1 MVSIRSSP
9 QNGWELLDHRY
20 RNNMSQALYRKYRP
34 KAWDQVVGQDHVV
47 TTLKNA
53 IAADRVA
60 HAYLFAGSRGT
71 GKTTLAR
78 LLAKAVNCLN
88 ADSNKRPDNE
98 CENCKAVNEN
108 RFLDLIEI
116 DAASNTSVD
125 DVRDL
130 RDKINFS
137 PSQGKYKIYIIDEVH
152 MLSTAAFNALLKTLE
167 EPPPHAI
174 FVLATTEIHKIPATV
189 LSRCQRH
196 EFRRVPVDEIVKQLK
211 MIIKAEK
218 IQADDD
224 ALIQIAR
231 QSAGGMRDA
240 ISLLDQLSSTGDK
253 ITLALTQTV
262 LGTAT
267 SQTVLEIIS
276 SVMDHDPA
284 HGLETIHKALDA
296 GTDPRSLA
304 RQIVEYLR
312 GLMLIQMGNS
322 NQVEATADVKK
333 QMQSHARSFS
343 TSDVLRMMKAFNN
356 AAADTRGGWQ
366 PSLSLELALAEV
378 LDAPSELAPRPSQP
392 PPAAT
397 VRAQPQPAAAP
408 MSNVE
413 HPHSQDNLAP
423 PSQSESPRKSAQS
436 DELLNEE
443 TDEIVSQEAEVPRPP
458 EKSAVSVADVI
469 KAWKHLASSLPKS
482 QANLSALLN
491 SVKMIDVQGK
501 TLILGLASDV
511 LVSKIDKP
519 DQIEAIQKLI
529 KDQFGVDMDIRCVVT
544 TAKGKIPPDVPQ
556 DGMVAAAIQHGGQIV
571 DME

>member
-1 MVSIRSSP
+1 MT
-9 QNGWELLDHRY
+9 
-20 RNNMSQALYRKYRP
+20 QALYRKYRP
-34 KAWDQVVGQDHVV
+34 QTWDAVIGQDHVV

-78 LLAKAVNCLN
+78 LLAKAVNCTN
-88 ADSNKRPDNE
+88 PDPAKRPDNE
-98 CENCKAVNEN
+98 CENCKAVNQN

-130 RDKINFS
+130 RDKINFT

-196 EFRRVPVDEIVKQLK
+196 EFRRVPVDEIVSNLK
-211 MIIKAEK
+211 KIVKAEN
-218 IQADDD
+218 IQADED

-240 ISLLDQLSSTGDK
+240 QSLLDQLSSTGDR
-253 ITLALTQTV
+253 ITLALAQTV

-267 SQTVLEIIS
+267 SQTVLEIITS
-276 SVMDHDPA
+276 IMDHDPA

-296 GTDPRSLA
+296 GADPRSLA
-304 RQIVEYLR
+304 RQLVEYLR
-312 GLMLIQMGNS
+312 GLMLIQMGNA

-333 QMQSHARSFS
+333 QMQAHAKSFT
-343 TSDVLRMMKAFNN
+343 TSDVLRITKAFNN
-356 AAADTRGGWQ
+356 AATDLRGGWQ

-378 LDAPSELAPRPSQP
+378 LDAPNEIPASPAAPRQTTPRP
-392 PPAAT
+392 VTLPK
-397 VRAQPQPAAAP
+397 
-408 MSNVE
+408 
-413 HPHSQDNLAP
+413 
-423 PSQSESPRKSAQS
+423 SESQAQS
-436 DELLNEE
+436 SALPMAHQDHASRAEPNVAEKPALN
-443 TDEIVSQEAEVPRPP
+443 TG
-458 EKSAVSVADVI
+458 DVI
-469 KAWKHLASSLPKS
+469 KAWKQMSVSLPKA
-482 QANLSALLN
+482 QANLSALMN
-491 SVKMIDVQGK
+491 SVRMIDMQGK

-519 DQIEAIQKLI
+519 DQIQSIQKLI
-529 KDQFGVDMDIRCVVT
+529 KDEFGVDVNIRCMVT
-544 TAKGKIPPDVPQ
+544 NAKGKIPPNVAQ
-556 DGMVAAAIQHGGQIV
+556 DGMVATAIQHGGEIV
-571 DME
+571 DMQD

>member
-1 MVSIRSSP
+1 
-9 QNGWELLDHRY
+9 
-20 RNNMSQALYRKYRP
+20 MSQALYRKYRP
-34 KAWDQVVGQDHVV
+34 KEWDEVVGQDHVV

-53 IAADRVA
+53 IVADRVA

-78 LLAKAVNCLN
+78 LLAKSVNCLN
-88 ADSNKRPDNE
+88 PDPAKRPDNE

-196 EFRRVPVDEIVKQLK
+196 EFRRVPVDEIVANLRK
-211 MIIKAEK
+211 IVKAEN
-218 IQADDD
+218 IQADED

-240 ISLLDQLSSTGDK
+240 QSLLDQLSSMGEK
-253 ITLALTQTV
+253 ITLALAQTV

-267 SQTVLEIIS
+267 SQTVLNLVS
-276 SVMDHDPA
+276 SIMDHDPA
-284 HGLETIHKALDA
+284 YGLEAIHKALDA
-296 GTDPRSLA
+296 GADPRSLA
-304 RQIVEYLR
+304 RQIVEYMR
-312 GLMLIQMGNS
+312 GLMLIQMGNA
-322 NQVEATADVKK
+322 NQVEATADVRK
-333 QMQSHARSFS
+333 QMQAHARSFS
-343 TSDVLRMMKAFNN
+343 TSDVLRMMKAFNT
-356 AAADTRGGWQ
+356 AATDLRGGWQ

-378 LDAPSELAPRPSQP
+378 LDAPGESPQIPVASSLGTSAH
-392 PPAAT
+392 AK
-397 VRAQPQPAAAP
+397 PQPVTVSAAESKAQIP
-408 MSNVE
+408 SPGDEAKPPVE
-413 HPHSQDNLAP
+413 SHVA
-423 PSQSESPRKSAQS
+423 
-436 DELLNEE
+436 
-443 TDEIVSQEAEVPRPP
+443 
-458 EKSAVSVADVI
+458 EKSSLNAGDVL
-469 KAWKHLASSLPKS
+469 KAWKHLSSSLPKA
-482 QANLSALLN
+482 QANLAALLN
-491 SVKMIDVQGK
+491 SVRMIDVQGK

-529 KDQFGVDMDIRCVVT
+529 KDEFGVDVNVRCVVT
-544 TAKGKIPPDVPQ
+544 TAKGKIPPNVAQ
-556 DGMVAAAIQHGGQIV
+556 DGMVAAALQHGGEIV
-571 DME
+571 DMQD

>member
-1 MVSIRSSP
+1 
-9 QNGWELLDHRY
+9 
-20 RNNMSQALYRKYRP
+20 MSQALYRKYRP
-34 KAWDQVVGQDHVV
+34 KEWDEVVGQDHVV

-78 LLAKAVNCLN
+78 LLAKAVNCTN
-88 ADSNKRPDNE
+88 PDPAKRPDNE

-240 ISLLDQLSSTGDK
+240 ISLLDQLSSMDER
-253 ITLALTQTV
+253 ITLALAQMV

-267 SQTVLEIIS
+267 SQTVLNLIS

-296 GTDPRSLA
+296 GADPRSLA

-312 GLMLIQMGNS
+312 GLMLIQMGNA
-322 NQVEATADVKK
+322 NQVEATADVRK

-343 TSDVLRMMKAFNN
+343 TSDVLRIMKAFNT
-356 AAADTRGGWQ
+356 AATDLRGGWQ

-378 LDAPSELAPRPSQP
+378 LDAPAESPQIAAPRQSK
-392 PPAAT
+392 
-397 VRAQPQPAAAP
+397 PQPD
-408 MSNVE
+408 
-413 HPHSQDNLAP
+413 HISQT
-423 PSQSESPRKSAQS
+423 ESKPQISAQNGES
-436 DELLNEE
+436 RPVGEAHIPESSNLN
-443 TDEIVSQEAEVPRPP
+443 AG
-458 EKSAVSVADVI
+458 DVI
-469 KAWKHLASSLPKS
+469 KAWKHLSSSLPKA

-491 SVKMIDVQGK
+491 SVRMIDVQGK

-519 DQIEAIQKLI
+519 DQIEVIQKLI
-529 KDQFGVDMDIRCVVT
+529 KDEFGVDVNVRCMVT
-544 TAKGKIPPDVPQ
+544 TAKGKIPPNVSQ
-556 DGMVAAAIQHGGQIV
+556 DGMVATAIQHGGEIV
-571 DME
+571 DMQD

>member
-1 MVSIRSSP
+1 
-9 QNGWELLDHRY
+9 
-20 RNNMSQALYRKYRP
+20 MSQALYRKYRP
-34 KAWDQVVGQDHVV
+34 KEWDEVVGQDHVV

-78 LLAKAVNCLN
+78 LLAKAVNCTN
-88 ADSNKRPDNE
+88 PDAAKRPDNE

-152 MLSTAAFNALLKTLE
+152 MLSTQAFNALLKTLE

-196 EFRRVPVDEIVKQLK
+196 EFRRLPVDEIVKQLK

-240 ISLLDQLSSTGDK
+240 ISLLDQLSSMGEK
-253 ITLALTQTV
+253 ITLALAQTV

-267 SQTVLEIIS
+267 SQTVLDLIS

-296 GTDPRSLA
+296 GADPRSLA

-312 GLMLIQMGNS
+312 GLMLIQMGNAD
-322 NQVEATADVKK
+322 QVEATADVRK

-343 TSDVLRMMKAFNN
+343 TSDVLRMMKAFNT
-356 AAADTRGGWQ
+356 AATDLRGGWQ

-378 LDAPSELAPRPSQP
+378 LDAPAESVPQIATP
-392 PPAAT
+392 PHAK
-397 VRAQPQPAAAP
+397 PQPAAAP
-408 MSNVE
+408 QTESKPQTSAPSGATQQGSEVE
-413 HPHSQDNLAP
+413 A
-423 PSQSESPRKSAQS
+423 R
-436 DELLNEE
+436 
-443 TDEIVSQEAEVPRPP
+443 VP
-458 EKSAVSVADVI
+458 EKSSLNAGEVI
-469 KAWKHLASSLPKS
+469 KAWKHLSSSLPKT

-491 SVKMIDVQGK
+491 SVRMIDIQGK

-519 DQIEAIQKLI
+519 DQIELIQKLI
-529 KDQFGVDMDIRCVVT
+529 KDEFGVDVNVRCMVT
-544 TAKGKIPPDVPQ
+544 TAKGKIPPNVSQ
-556 DGMVAAAIQHGGQIV
+556 DGMVATAIHHGGEIV
-571 DME
+571 DMQD

>member
-1 MVSIRSSP
+1 M
-9 QNGWELLDHRY
+9 
-20 RNNMSQALYRKYRP
+20 
-34 KAWDQVVGQDHVV
+34 GQDHVV
-47 TTLKNA
+47 TTLTNA
-53 IAADRVA
+53 IKADRVG
-60 HAYLFAGSRGT
+60 HAYLFAGPRGT

-78 LLAKAVNCLN
+78 LLAKAVNCTN
-88 ADSNKRPDNE
+88 PDPAKRPCNE
-98 CENCKAVNEN
+98 CDPCKAVNEN
-108 RFLDLIEI
+108 RFMDLFEI

-196 EFRRVPVDEIVKQLK
+196 EFRRVPVDEIVTNLK
-211 MIIKAEK
+211 NIIKAEN

-253 ITLALTQTV
+253 ITLALAQTV

-267 SQTVLEIIS
+267 SQTVLDVLTSI
-276 SVMDHDPA
+276 MDHDPA

-296 GTDPRSLA
+296 GADPRSLA

-312 GLMLIQMGNS
+312 GLMLIQMGNA

-333 QMQSHARSFS
+333 QMQAHAKSFS

-356 AAADTRGGWQ
+356 AAVDLRGGWQ

-378 LDAPSELAPRPSQP
+378 MDDTPPQSPPTLGGTQGGASQTKPKPVADTRQSASAPRTEP
-392 PPAAT
+392 
-397 VRAQPQPAAAP
+397 QPQVKSDAL
-408 MSNVE
+408 SGG
-413 HPHSQDNLAP
+413 
-423 PSQSESPRKSAQS
+423 QSEASHPQ
-436 DELLNEE
+436 
-443 TDEIVSQEAEVPRPP
+443 
-458 EKSAVSVADVI
+458 EKSALSAGDII
-469 KAWKHLASSLPKS
+469 KAWKPLSASLPKA
-482 QANLSALLN
+482 QANLSALMN
-491 SVKMIDVQGK
+491 SVKMIDVQGA

-529 KDQFGVDMDIRCVVT
+529 KDEFGADVSVRCVVT
-544 TAKGKIPPDVPQ
+544 NAKGKIPANVAQ
-556 DGMVAAAIQHGGQIV
+556 DGMVATAIQHGGEIV
-571 DME
+571 SED

>member
-1 MVSIRSSP
+1 MT
-9 QNGWELLDHRY
+9 
-20 RNNMSQALYRKYRP
+20 QALYRKYRP
-34 KAWDQVVGQDHVV
+34 KEWDQVVGQDHVV
-47 TTLKNA
+47 TTLRNA

-88 ADSNKRPDNE
+88 PDPTKRPDNE

-196 EFRRVPVDEIVKQLK
+196 EFRRVPVEEIVKQLK
-211 MIIKAEK
+211 LIIKAEK

-240 ISLLDQLSSTGDK
+240 ISLLDQLSSMGEK
-253 ITLALTQTV
+253 ITLTLAQTV

-267 SQTVLEIIS
+267 SQTVLDIVS
-276 SVMDHDPA
+276 SIMDHDPS

-296 GTDPRSLA
+296 GADPRSLA

-312 GLMLIQMGNS
+312 GLMLIQMGNA

-333 QMQSHARSFS
+333 QMQAHARSFS
-343 TSDVLRMMKAFNN
+343 TSEVLRMMKAFNG
-356 AAADTRGGWQ
+356 AATDLRGGWQ
-366 PSLSLELALAEV
+366 PSLGLELALAEV
-378 LDAPSELAPRPSQP
+378 LDSPSSSVSLLATP
-392 PPAAT
+392 PQT
-397 VRAQPQPAAAP
+397 KPQPAPA
-408 MSNVE
+408 
-413 HPHSQDNLAP
+413 SQAESKPQPSAP
-423 PSQSESPRKSAQS
+423 PKEHRDSAGEANQPRNEVESHAPGTPS
-436 DELLNEE
+436 LN
-443 TDEIVSQEAEVPRPP
+443 AGN
-458 EKSAVSVADVI
+458 VI
-469 KAWKHLASSLPKS
+469 KAWKHLSSSLPKT

-491 SVKMIDVQGK
+491 SVRMIDVQGK

-519 DQIEAIQKLI
+519 DQIEVIQKLI
-529 KDQFGVDMDIRCVVT
+529 KDEFGVDVSIRCVVT
-544 TAKGKIPPDVPQ
+544 TAKGKIPPNIPQ
-556 DGMVAAAIQHGGQIV
+556 DGMVAAALQQGGEIV
-571 DME
+571 DVQD

>member
-1 MVSIRSSP
+1 MT
-9 QNGWELLDHRY
+9 
-20 RNNMSQALYRKYRP
+20 QALYRKYRP
-34 KAWDQVVGQDHVV
+34 QEWQAVLGQDHVV

-78 LLAKAVNCLN
+78 LLAKAVNCTN
-88 ADSNKRPDNE
+88 PDPTKRPDNE
-98 CENCKAVNEN
+98 CENCKAVNQN

-125 DVRDL
+125 DIRDL
-130 RDKINFS
+130 RDKINFL

-196 EFRRVPVDEIVKQLK
+196 EFRRVPVDEIVANLK
-211 MIIKAEK
+211 HIIKAEN

-240 ISLLDQLSSTGDK
+240 QSLLDQLSSTGDK
-253 ITLALTQTV
+253 ITLALAQQV

-267 SQTVLEIIS
+267 SQSVLD
-276 SVMDHDPA
+276 VLNAVNDHDPA
-284 HGLETIHKALDA
+284 HGLESIHKALDA
-296 GTDPRSLA
+296 GADPRSLA

-312 GLMLIQMGNS
+312 GLMLIQMGNT

-333 QMQSHARSFS
+333 QMQAHAKSFS
-343 TSDVLRMMKAFNN
+343 TSDVLRMMKTFNN
-356 AAADTRGGWQ
+356 AAVDLRGGWQ

-378 LDAPSELAPRPSQP
+378 LDAPNESPQIATPSQP
-392 PPAAT
+392 KPKVAT
-397 VRAQPQPAAAP
+397 VSRTATQPQAESDALPK
-408 MSNVE
+408 E
-413 HPHSQDNLAP
+413 HQDNV
-423 PSQSESPRKSAQS
+423 SG
-436 DELLNEE
+436 DEA
-443 TDEIVSQEAEVPRPP
+443 SHPQ
-458 EKSAVSVADVI
+458 EKSAVSAGDII
-469 KAWKHLASSLPKS
+469 KAWKHMSASLPKA
-482 QANLSALLN
+482 QANLSALMN
-491 SVKMIDVQGK
+491 SVRMIDVHGA

-529 KDQFGVDMDIRCVVT
+529 KDEFGADVSVRCVVT
-544 TAKGKIPPDVPQ
+544 NAKGKIPANVAQ
-556 DGMVAAAIQHGGQIV
+556 DGMVATAIQHGGEIV
-571 DME
+571 DTQD

>member
-1 MVSIRSSP
+1 MT
-9 QNGWELLDHRY
+9 
-20 RNNMSQALYRKYRP
+20 QALYRKYRP
-34 KAWDQVVGQDHVV
+34 KEWDEVVGQDHVV

-88 ADSNKRPDNE
+88 PALAKRPDNE
-98 CENCKAVNEN
+98 CQNCKAVNEN

-152 MLSTAAFNALLKTLE
+152 MLSTAAFNALLKPLE

-174 FVLATTEIHKIPATV
+174 FVSATPEIHKIPATV

-196 EFRRVPVDEIVKQLK
+196 EFRRLPVDEIVANLK
-211 MIIKAEK
+211 KIAAAEK

-240 ISLLDQLSSTGDK
+240 ISLLDQLSSTGDR
-253 ITLALTQTV
+253 ITLALAQTV

-267 SQTVLEIIS
+267 SQTVLNIVS

-296 GTDPRSLA
+296 GADPRSLA

-312 GLMLIQMGNS
+312 GLMLIQMGNGD
-322 NQVEATADVKK
+322 QVEATADVKK

-343 TSDVLRMMKAFNN
+343 TSNVLRMMKAFNN
-356 AAADTRGGWQ
+356 AATDMRGGWQ

-378 LDAPSELAPRPSQP
+378 LDAPGEPPPRPSAPTSSSAAQTKPQP
-392 PPAAT
+392 PTARAPQIDTADQVSAPSREDKPA
-397 VRAQPQPAAAP
+397 
-408 MSNVE
+408 S
-413 HPHSQDNLAP
+413 
-423 PSQSESPRKSAQS
+423 
-436 DELLNEE
+436 
-443 TDEIVSQEAEVPRPP
+443 VPRSEPP
-458 EKSAVSVADVI
+458 AM
-469 KAWKHLASSLPKS
+469 LY
-482 QANLSALLN
+482 
-491 SVKMIDVQGK
+491 
-501 TLILGLASDV
+501 
-511 LVSKIDKP
+511 
-519 DQIEAIQKLI
+519 
-529 KDQFGVDMDIRCVVT
+529 
-544 TAKGKIPPDVPQ
+544 Q
-556 DGMVAAAIQHGGQIV
+556 DTEIS
-571 DME
+571 

>member
-1 MVSIRSSP
+1 MT
-9 QNGWELLDHRY
+9 
-20 RNNMSQALYRKYRP
+20 QALYRKYRP
-34 KAWDQVVGQDHVV
+34 KEWDQVVGQDHVV

-88 ADSNKRPDNE
+88 PDPAKRPDNE

-130 RDKINFS
+130 REKINFS

-211 MIIKAEK
+211 LIIKAEK

-240 ISLLDQLSSTGDK
+240 ISLLDQLSSMGEK
-253 ITLALTQTV
+253 ITLALAQTV

-267 SQTVLEIIS
+267 SQTVLDLIS
-276 SVMDHDPA
+276 SIMDHDPA

-296 GTDPRSLA
+296 GADPRSLA

-312 GLMLIQMGNS
+312 GLMLIQMGNA
-322 NQVEATADVKK
+322 NQVEATADVRKH
-333 QMQSHARSFS
+333 MQAHARSFS
-343 TSDVLRMMKAFNN
+343 TSEVLRMMKAFN
-356 AAADTRGGWQ
+356 AAATDLRGGWQ

-378 LDAPSELAPRPSQP
+378 LDAPTSPNPLYP
-392 PPAAT
+392 T
-397 VRAQPQPAAAP
+397 KPQPAPASQTEPKPQSPAP
-408 MSNVE
+408 SKEHRDDSNTA
-413 HPHSQDNLAP
+413 HHD
-423 PSQSESPRKSAQS
+423 SPRT
-436 DELLNEE
+436 E
-443 TDEIVSQEAEVPRPP
+443 TGREG
-458 EKSAVSVADVI
+458 SAVSAASEDEAQAPQLVEKPTLNAGDVI
-469 KAWKHLASSLPKS
+469 KAWKQLSSSLPKT

-491 SVKMIDVQGK
+491 SVRMIDVQGK

-519 DQIEAIQKLI
+519 DQIEVIRKLI
-529 KDQFGVDMDIRCVVT
+529 KDEFGVDINIRCVVT
-544 TAKGKIPPDVPQ
+544 TVKGKIPPNIPQ
-556 DGMVAAAIQHGGQIV
+556 DGMVAAALQQGGEIV
-571 DME
+571 DVQD

>member
-1 MVSIRSSP
+1 MT
-9 QNGWELLDHRY
+9 
-20 RNNMSQALYRKYRP
+20 QALYRKYRP
-34 KAWDQVVGQDHVV
+34 QSWDAVVGQDHVV

-78 LLAKAVNCLN
+78 LLAKAVNCTN
-88 ADSNKRPDNE
+88 PDPSKRPDNE
-98 CENCKAVNEN
+98 CELCKAVNEN

-196 EFRRVPVDEIVKQLK
+196 EFRRVPVDEIVANLK
-211 MIIKAEK
+211 HIVKAEN

-240 ISLLDQLSSTGDK
+240 QSLLDQLASTGER

-267 SQTVLEIIS
+267 SQSVLD
-276 SVMDHDPA
+276 VLDAVNDHDPA
-284 HGLETIHKALDA
+284 HGLESIHKALDA
-296 GTDPRSLA
+296 GADPRSLA

-312 GLMLIQMGNS
+312 GLMLIQMGNA

-333 QMQSHARSFS
+333 QMQAHAKSFT

-356 AAADTRGGWQ
+356 AAVDLRGGWQ

-378 LDAPSELAPRPSQP
+378 LDAPADSPQIAVSSPSGTPSQLKP
-392 PPAAT
+392 KPVSTPRT
-397 VRAQPQPAAAP
+397 ESQPQAEKEAAP
-408 MSNVE
+408 
-413 HPHSQDNLAP
+413 HPQ
-423 PSQSESPRKSAQS
+423 
-436 DELLNEE
+436 
-443 TDEIVSQEAEVPRPP
+443 
-458 EKSAVSVADVI
+458 EKSAISAGDVI
-469 KAWKHLASSLPKS
+469 KAWKPMSAALPKS
-482 QANLSALLN
+482 QANLSALMN
-491 SVKMIDVQGK
+491 SVRMIDVQGS

-511 LVSKIDKP
+511 LVSKLDKP

-529 KDQFGVDMDIRCVVT
+529 KEQFGVDVAIRCMVT
-544 TAKGKIPPDVPQ
+544 NAKGKIPPNVAQ
-556 DGMVAAAIQHGGQIV
+556 DGMVATAIQHGGEIV
-571 DME
+571 DMQD

>member
-1 MVSIRSSP
+1 MT
-9 QNGWELLDHRY
+9 
-20 RNNMSQALYRKYRP
+20 QALYRKYRP
-34 KAWDQVVGQDHVV
+34 KEWDEVVGQDHVV

-53 IAADRVA
+53 IVADRVA

-78 LLAKAVNCLN
+78 LLAKSVNCLN
-88 ADSNKRPDNE
+88 SDPAKRPDNE
-98 CENCKAVNEN
+98 CEHCKAVNEN
-108 RFLDLIEI
+108 RFLDLFEI

-211 MIIKAEK
+211 MIIKAENL
-218 IQADDD
+218 QADDD

-253 ITLALTQTV
+253 ITLALAQTV

-267 SQTVLEIIS
+267 SQTVLNIIS

-296 GTDPRSLA
+296 GADPRSLA

-312 GLMLIQMGNS
+312 GLMLIQMGNT

-333 QMQSHARSFS
+333 QMQAHARSFS
-343 TSDVLRMMKAFNN
+343 TSDVLRMMKAFNS
-356 AAADTRGGWQ
+356 AATDLRGGWQ
-366 PSLSLELALAEV
+366 PSLSLELSLAEV
-378 LDAPSELAPRPSQP
+378 LDAPNEPAPRPSSAP
-392 PPAAT
+392 PPTAT
-397 VRAQPQPAAAP
+397 LRAQPAPVLRTEPVHKPAQHDEA
-408 MSNVE
+408 
-413 HPHSQDNLAP
+413 SQ
-423 PSQSESPRKSAQS
+423 
-436 DELLNEE
+436 EE
-443 TDEIVSQEAEVPRPP
+443 TDSTLYQEAEVSHPV
-458 EKSAVSVADVI
+458 EASTVSAGDII
-469 KAWKHLASSLPKS
+469 KAWKHLSGSLPKA

-491 SVKMIDVQGK
+491 SVKMIDMQGK

-529 KDQFGVDMDIRCVVT
+529 RDEFGVNVNVRCVVT
-544 TAKGKIPPDVPQ
+544 TAKGKIPPNVPQ
-556 DGMVAAAIQHGGQIV
+556 DGMVAAAIQHGGEIV
-571 DME
+571 DM

>member
-1 MVSIRSSP
+1 M
-9 QNGWELLDHRY
+9 NE
-20 RNNMSQALYRKYRP
+20 MTQALYRKYRP
-34 KAWDQVVGQDHVV
+34 KEWNEVVGQDHVV

-53 IAADRVA
+53 IAADRVV

-78 LLAKAVNCLN
+78 LLAKAVNCTN
-88 ADSNKRPDNE
+88 PDPAMRPDNE
-98 CENCKAVNEN
+98 CDLCKAVNEN

-211 MIIKAEK
+211 LIIKAEK

-240 ISLLDQLSSTGDK
+240 ISLLDQLSSTGNK
-253 ITLALTQTV
+253 LTLVLTQTV

-276 SVMDHDPA
+276 SIMDHDPA
-284 HGLETIHKALDA
+284 HGLETMHQALDSGA
-296 GTDPRSLA
+296 DPRSLA
-304 RQIVEYLR
+304 RQLVEYLR
-312 GLMLIQMGNS
+312 GLMLIQMGNA

-333 QMQSHARSFS
+333 QMQAHAKSFS
-343 TSDVLRMMKAFNN
+343 TSDVLRMMKAFNG
-356 AAADTRGGWQ
+356 AATDLRGGWQ

-378 LDAPSELAPRPSQP
+378 LDAPNEPTPIPVARSSPGGTPQAH
-392 PPAAT
+392 
-397 VRAQPQPAAAP
+397 PQPASISKAESKHQTSAL
-408 MSNVE
+408 SGAEDTVE
-413 HPHSQDNLAP
+413 VH
-423 PSQSESPRKSAQS
+423 
-436 DELLNEE
+436 
-443 TDEIVSQEAEVPRPP
+443 VP
-458 EKSAVSVADVI
+458 EKSILSAGDII
-469 KAWKHLASSLPKS
+469 KSWKQLSASLPKS
-482 QANLSALLN
+482 QANLSALMN
-491 SVKMIDVQGK
+491 SVRMIDMQDK

-529 KDQFGVDMDIRCVVT
+529 KDQFSVDVNVRCVVT
-544 TAKGKIPPDVPQ
+544 TAKGKIPPNVAQ
-556 DGMVAAAIQHGGQIV
+556 DGMVATAIQHGGEIV
-571 DME
+571 DMQD

>member
-1 MVSIRSSP
+1 MT
-9 QNGWELLDHRY
+9 
-20 RNNMSQALYRKYRP
+20 QALYRKYRP
-34 KAWDQVVGQDHVV
+34 KEWNEVVGQDHVV
-47 TTLKNA
+47 TTLRNA

-88 ADSNKRPDNE
+88 PDPTKRPDNE
-98 CENCKAVNEN
+98 CENCKALNEN

-116 DAASNTSVD
+116 DAASNNGVD

-130 RDKINFS
+130 RDKINFA
-137 PSQGKYKIYIIDEVH
+137 PSQGKYKVYIVDEVH
-152 MLSTAAFNALLKTLE
+152 MMSGGAFNALLKTLE

-218 IQADDD
+218 IQAEDD

-240 ISLLDQLSSTGDK
+240 ISLLDQLSSTGEK
-253 ITLALTQTV
+253 ITLALAQTV

-267 SQTVLEIIS
+267 SQTVLDIIS

-296 GTDPRSLA
+296 GADPRSLA

-312 GLMLIQMGNS
+312 GLMLIQMGNA
-322 NQVEATADVKK
+322 NQVEATAEVRK
-333 QMQSHARSFS
+333 QMQAHARSFA
-343 TSDVLRMMKAFNN
+343 TSDVLHMMRAFN
-356 AAADTRGGWQ
+356 AAATDLRGGWQ
-366 PSLSLELALAEV
+366 PSLSLELALAEI
-378 LDAPSELAPRPSQP
+378 LDAPTASLPQIVLASPLGAPSQ
-392 PPAAT
+392 T
-397 VRAQPQPAAAP
+397 KPQPVATSQTASSSQASAP
-408 MSNVE
+408 PKE
-413 HPHSQDNLAP
+413 HRDNL
-423 PSQSESPRKSAQS
+423 S
-436 DELLNEE
+436 E
-443 TDEIVSQEAEVPRPP
+443 TDAPAP
-458 EKSAVSVADVI
+458 EKPPLNAGDVI
-469 KAWKHLASSLPKS
+469 KAWKHLSSSLPKT

-491 SVKMIDVQGK
+491 SVRMIDVQGK

-529 KDQFGVDMDIRCVVT
+529 RDEFGVHVNVRCVVT
-544 TAKGKIPPDVPQ
+544 TAKGKIPPNVAQ
-556 DGMVAAAIQHGGQIV
+556 DGMVATAIQHGGEIV
-571 DME
+571 GLQD